1 MVLEN
6 TETDR
11 HRDMMPVYFG
21 HALCTEFSVA
31 EITYGVGRSVFVAFT
46 IKYITMNNIPNCCL
60 ECYNIPCYLLV
71 IFDV

>member
-21 HALCTEFSVA
+21 HMLCTEFSVA
-31 EITYGVGRSVFVAFT
+31 EITYGVGRSVFCCHHTKIVNANVCVRVCLFSL
-46 IKYITMNNIPNCCL
+46 ITAERPPLPIT
-60 ECYNIPCYLLV
+60 
-71 IFDV
+71 